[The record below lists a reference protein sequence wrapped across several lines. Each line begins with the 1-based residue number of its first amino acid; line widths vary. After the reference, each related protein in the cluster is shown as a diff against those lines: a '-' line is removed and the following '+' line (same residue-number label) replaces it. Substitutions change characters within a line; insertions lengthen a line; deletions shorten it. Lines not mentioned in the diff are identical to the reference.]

1 MIFSGCEEFKNR
13 VYKSLRKMV
22 KLLTLSYAK
31 ITHMQLLVLINTYKD
46 LYWPKELY
54 L

>member
-1 MIFSGCEEFKNR
+1 
-13 VYKSLRKMV
+13 MV

-46 LYWPKELY
+46 SAFTLKGYNFLQLPSIS
-54 L
+54 